1 MRFVAENIISKEW
14 RVTVERRIVNAI
26 EWRALRWKE
35 IGGKKLLRRR
45 HERGA
50 RHFTYRKWGTH
61 WEGKR
66 EIERGDVEKKEELD
80 DKIYSNKT
88 IYGAHNGK

>member
-1 MRFVAENIISKEW
+1 MKGN
-14 RVTVERRIVNAI
+14 
-26 EWRALRWKE
+26 RWKE
-35 IGGKKLLRRR
+35 VVTKETR
-45 HERGA
+45 ERY
-50 RHFTYRKWGTH
+50 FTYRKWGTH

-88 IYGAHNGK
+88 IHGAHNGK